1 MTIHAPAHPSGTVS
15 PQVHHHY
22 LAWTAIVA
30 AVILAIGALL
40 LAPTG
45 TFRFTSSMTDEQ
57 RSFIEYRA
65 YERADWT
72 ASQIGP
78 EWKSLVL
85 FRAAERE
92 GR

>member
-1 MTIHAPAHPSGTVS
+1 MTTRYARIAGLVKDA
-15 PQVHHHY
+15 
-22 LAWTAIVA
+22 LITAS
-30 AVILAIGALL
+30 
-40 LAPTG
+40 T
-45 TFRFTSSMTDEQ
+45 TFRADQ
-57 RSFIEYRA
+57 YRA

-72 ASQIGP
+72 ASVIGP